1 MLFGDLMTDVQ
12 RGNFFM
18 ELFLLDKVESLR
30 ELQELLLLLIELF
43 LVQIQSNFIFLQQ
56 ARQGLPDFL
65 IEIES

>member
-1 MLFGDLMTDVQ
+1 MTDVQ